1 MERKTLVLF
10 DCITGSRA
18 YNLVSPTSDYD
29 HRRVVTPLSLTYFF
43 GLDSFEVGNVVTTKE
58 EDSTDYSLRKFL
70 SLIVSCNT
78 VMLEMLFAPK
88 ECHTN
93 VHPLFREYFIAVKHE
108 FLSKKIYESISN
120 YAMAE
125 YRRSMGEITRNL
137 GAERKADIEKY
148 GYSPKN
154 ASHCIRLLYAGITA
168 LKTGE
173 FPVYLTG
180 DIRELCY
187 ALKTYQIPKEE
198 YLDVYAS
205 TLKSLSD
212 AYSVSVLRE
221 EIDMQFLNRH
231 LVDFYLELFE
241 RELVLSKA
249 FLQLKKSADY

>member
-1 MERKTLVLF
+1 METKTLILF
-10 DCITGSRA
+10 DCVTGSRA
-18 YNLVSPTSDYD
+18 YNLERPDSDYD
-29 HRRVVTPLSLTYFF
+29 HRRVITPLDLSYFF
-43 GLDSFEVGNVVTTKE
+43 GLNTFEVGNVVTTKE

-70 SLIVSCNT
+70 SLIVNCNT
-78 VMLEMLFAPK
+78 VMLEMLFSPVR
-88 ECHTN
+88 CHTQ
-93 VHPLFREYFIAVKHE
+93 VHPLFREYFIDVKHE

-137 GAERKADIEKY
+137 GSERKSDIVLY

-173 FPVYLTG
+173 FPVHLTG

-205 TLKSLSD
+205 TLKDLNG
-212 AYSVSVLRE
+212 AYRVSTLRE
-221 EIDMQFLNRH
+221 EIDMHFLNRH

-241 RELVLSKA
+241 RELTLSKA
-249 FLQLKKSADY
+249 LLQLKKSAEY

>member
-58 EDSTDYSLRKFL
+58 EDSTDYSLQRFMKL
-70 SLIVSCNT
+70 VVSCST
-78 VMLEMLFAPK
+78 VMLEMLFTPK
-88 ECHTN
+88 DCHAGI
-93 VHPLFREYFIAVKHE
+93 HPLFSEYFVDARHE

-125 YRRSMGEITRNL
+125 HRRALGLTTRNL
-137 GAERKADIEKY
+137 GERRKLDIEKY

-154 ASHCIRLLYAGITA
+154 ASHCVRLMYCGIVA

-173 FPVYLTG
+173 FPVRLEG

-198 YLDVYAS
+198 YLEVYAS
-205 TLKSLSD
+205 TLKDLSD
-212 AYSVSVLRE
+212 AYLVSTLRE
-221 EIDMQFLNRH
+221 DIDMQFLNQH

-241 RELVLSKA
+241 REFSLSSSM
-249 FLQLKKSADY
+249 LQIKRANKH